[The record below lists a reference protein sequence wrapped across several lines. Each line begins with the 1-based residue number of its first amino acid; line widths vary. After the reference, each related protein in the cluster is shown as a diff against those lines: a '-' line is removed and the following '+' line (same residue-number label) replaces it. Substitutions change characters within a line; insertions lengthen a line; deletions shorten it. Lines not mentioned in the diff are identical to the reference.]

1 MRMQRS
7 WKTSLNTVLSLLLGL
22 IVAFPLFY
30 AILAGFKTEGEFGSF
45 PPTVLPDSFS
55 YLENFKEVL
64 FNTMIPRFMLN
75 SFMIALIVTLVRL
88 LISTLAAYA
97 LAFINFPGRK
107 FMFVFILGT
116 MMIPSEALLISNF
129 ITVSKLHLLNSYLGI
144 MIVFF
149 VSAGQV
155 FMFRQGFKTIS
166 GTLREAAFLDG
177 CGDFKFYA
185 SICIPVSVPVII
197 SLGLSSFV
205 GVWNSYLWPLLV
217 TTKEEMRTVQVGI
230 TLLSAHEGS
239 NNTLVF
245 AGIAIIL
252 IPSVIFFMIF
262 QRNMIGGIFNGS
274 IKG

>member
-1 MRMQRS
+1 MRLQRS
-7 WKTSLNTVLSLLLGL
+7 WRTYSNSIFSLLLGL
-22 IVAFPLFY
+22 FVAFPLY
-30 AILAGFKTEGEFGSF
+30 YVILAGFKTEGEFGSF
-45 PPTVLPDSFS
+45 PPTILPNSFT
-55 YLENFKEVL
+55 YIENFKEVL
-64 FNTMIPRFMLN
+64 FNSMIPRFMLN
-75 SFMIALIVTLVRL
+75 SLMIGSIVTIVRL
-88 LISTLAAYA
+88 ILSTLAAYA

-107 FMFVFILGT
+107 FMFIFILGT
-116 MMIPSEALLISNF
+116 MMIPGEALLISNF

-144 MIVFF
+144 MIVSF
-149 VSAGQV
+149 VSATQV
-155 FMFRQGFKTIS
+155 FMLRQSFKSIS

-177 CGDFKFYA
+177 CGDFKFY
-185 SICIPVSVPVII
+185 SRICIPVSVPILI

-245 AGIAIIL
+245 AGITVIL
-252 IPSVIFFMIF
+252 IPTLILFALF
-262 QRNMIGGIFNGS
+262 QRKIVGGMFNGA